1 MEQKDLENLQ
11 QEENNIVTLK
21 PNIICS
27 EHYFEY
33 VNGTEVMCTK
43 CPLGYGVTPDTEVK
57 DGHIFLEGNLV
68 I

>member
-1 MEQKDLENLQ
+1 MEEKGKDKLESKP
-11 QEENNIVTLK
+11 EMVTLK
-21 PNIICS
+21 PNIIGQ

-57 DGHIFLEGNLV
+57 DGHIYLEGNLV